1 MAKRETYNKGSCEV
15 LEPDDLTALTQLAV
29 SCLKRHGGQIAKY
42 ENSQAGL
49 EQFVQKSAEFFE
61 YCNEV
66 NSTLEPQQR
75 LIPDVESWCCFM
87 GVTRV
92 TIHQYAKR
100 NQQWSDA
107 IAMIKEALLMGKKQL
122 AMHNRI
128 PSLIFLFDATNNHNY
143 VSTSEFHLVADA
155 PQDTASPRIATE
167 ELARIAETATE
178 PPQLPID
185 IPE

>member
-1 MAKRETYNKGSCEV
+1 MGTIRTYNKGECQT
-15 LEPDDLTALTQLAV
+15 LDGDDLQAITTLTV
-29 SCLKRHGGQIAKY
+29 TCLKEHKGVTAKY
-42 ENSQAGL
+42 PNTPQGL
-49 EQFVQKSAEFFE
+49 ADFVQRSQSFFE

-143 VSTSEFHLVADA
+143 VSTSEFHLVADS

-167 ELARIAETATE
+167 ELQRIAGTVTE

>member
-29 SCLKRHGGQIAKY
+29 SSLKRHGGQIAKY

-49 EQFVQKSAEFFE
+49 EQFVQKSAEFF
-61 YCNEV
+61 
-66 NSTLEPQQR
+66 QR

-143 VSTSEFHLVADA
+143 VSTSEFHLVADS

-167 ELARIAETATE
+167 ELQRIAETATE
-178 PPQLPID
+178 PPQMPQLPID
-185 IPE
+185 LPE